1 MSDERT
7 FSQDE
12 LNTIVSER
20 LKQERA
26 KIMREVNQREAE
38 LTRREALLTA
48 KADWQKRGLP
58 ADLLDTLDL
67 SKEGALDMAATI
79 LESIRISPN
88 AGRGGHLGKIG
99 YGGSIESSGDA
110 GQRNDPDAA
119 LRSAMGL
126 DKKG

>member
-12 LNTIVSER
+12 VNAIVSER
-20 LKQERA
+20 LKQERT
-26 KIMREVNQREAE
+26 KIMRDVTRREAE
-38 LTRREALLTA
+38 LAQRETLLSA

-58 ADLLDTLDL
+58 ADLLDSLDMN
-67 SKEGALDMAATI
+67 KEGALEAAAAI
-79 LESIRISPN
+79 LENIKITSG
-88 AGRGGHLGKIG
+88 AKGGGIGKN
-99 YGGSIESSGDA
+99 YGFGGTLERSKEAAPES
-110 GQRNDPDAA
+110 A